1 MARTG
6 LGYVGPGGVRSTAGA
21 GEREPEAALHLS
33 ACLLLACSNNCA
45 GSAAPVLF
53 PTASRPPATSSTP
66 PTHTRA
72 RSHTTLLRRLKV
84 LPDTV
89 YMVHINTLP
98 ETKYWW
104 HEWTKSVSMP
114 TPVRRREAF
123 RDPHG
128 SAPTRLD
135 LSYKTGKIG
144 DWEHGDFSVARHA
157 KMGFFSSVIGVAAV
171 AAMFR

>member
-1 MARTG
+1 
-6 LGYVGPGGVRSTAGA
+6 
-21 GEREPEAALHLS
+21 
-33 ACLLLACSNNCA
+33 
-45 GSAAPVLF
+45 
-53 PTASRPPATSSTP
+53 
-66 PTHTRA
+66 
-72 RSHTTLLRRLKV
+72 
-84 LPDTV
+84 
-89 YMVHINTLP
+89 MVHINTLP
-98 ETKYWW
+98 ETKYWR

-114 TPVRRREAF
+114 APVRRREAF

-128 SAPTRLD
+128 AAPTRLD